1 MASLGELQLLI
12 TADVSGFSAGLT
24 TAGAMVQKFSAV
36 TQSAGATITPATKQ
50 IENMG
55 NGLVDLGKTASTAAV
70 GIEKII
76 APTSA
81 VQTVL
86 AKTAIE
92 ASKTDSS
99 ISKMSAGSNQAAFA
113 LTNLGRV
120 AQDAPFGFIGIQNN
134 LNPLL
139 ESFQRLRAESG
150 SNSAALKALG
160 SSLMGPAGLGI
171 ALSVVSS
178 AILLYQKYSG
188 DAKAKTEDHE
198 KAIKAI
204 ASTYDLFLQEIEKT
218 SEAAGKEAAKVSIL
232 FAAIGDANISL
243 KERKTILG
251 QLNEISP
258 AYLGNLDKEKA
269 SYEQVSKAVL
279 EYADSLAISAEI
291 KALLPQVDKLFQ
303 GLIKAQIDL
312 NQLRRV
318 GTQDKNFFG
327 LSASDFAAEET
338 RLNNVIKSFTN
349 QIKIAKD
356 GLNFI
361 AGGPLSLSNILFG
374 KNPSEDKDLKKHIDK
389 IKQHVRKAYI
399 PAFLHIATSAEILA
413 ELQRAQKEISDKTGT
428 NPVIIKGKIDIDFSN
443 KDSDNFKNAVA
454 FAKMIE
460 DANKSASENVRAM
473 WSDSFAAVGE
483 SIGNAI
489 GNGGDIVQ
497 AAFGGLI
504 NVIGEGL
511 KQLGKAMIGIGTA
524 KIAIE
529 KFNFAPGIGT
539 VIAGVATVAL
549 GSLLQA
555 AIPKFA
561 VGTQNFGGGMAL
573 VGERGPELVTLPKG
587 AGVIPN
593 DKLGGISGGG
603 VQVFIPEMQLRG
615 SDIYI
620 SFKKQVKI
628 NGRTF

>member
-1 MASLGELQLLI
+1 MASLGELEISVVANISNL
-12 TADVSGFSAGLT
+12 SEGLNK
-24 TAGAMVQKFSAV
+24 AGAAVQEFSRV
-36 TQSAGATITPATKQ
+36 SQSAGAVIAPATRQ

-55 NGLVDLGKTASTAAV
+55 KGLIDVSKDANVAATS
-70 GIEKII
+70 IEKIK

-92 ASKTDSS
+92 ASKADSS
-99 ISKMSAGSNQAAFA
+99 IGKMSVGSNQAAFA

-139 ESFQRLRAESG
+139 ESFQRLRAETG

-171 ALSVVSS
+171 ALSVVSA
-178 AILLYQKYSG
+178 AILIYQKYMSSS
-188 DAKAKTEDHE
+188 KAETKKHE
-198 KAIKAI
+198 KAVKAI
-204 ASTYDLFLQEIEKT
+204 ATTYDLFLQEIEKT

-232 FAAIGDANISL
+232 FAALGDANIGL

-258 AYLGNLDKEKA
+258 AYLGSLDKEKA
-269 SYEQVSKAVL
+269 SYEQISKAIL
-279 EYADSLAISAEI
+279 EYTDSLAISAEI
-291 KALLPQVDKLFQ
+291 KALMPQVDQLFQ
-303 GLIKAQIDL
+303 GLIKAQIEL

-318 GTQDKNFFG
+318 GTNDKNFFG
-327 LSASDFAAEET
+327 LSDVDFKAEES
-338 RLNNVIKSFTN
+338 RLNSVIKSFTN
-349 QIKIAKD
+349 QIKIAKT

-374 KNPSEDKDLKKHIDK
+374 KNPEKEHVKKVK
-389 IKQHVRKAYI
+389 EHVRRAYVATGPLKI
-399 PAFLHIATSAEILA
+399 RTSAEILFD
-413 ELQRAQKEISDKTGT
+413 LQQAQKKANDKIGT
-428 NPVIIKGKIDIDFSN
+428 NPIIVKGIIDIDYSN
-443 KDSDNFKNAVA
+443 KDSDNFKKAQA

-460 DANKSASENVRAM
+460 EANKSASKNVRAM
-473 WSDSFAAVGE
+473 WIDSFAAVGE
-483 SIGNAI
+483 GIGNAI
-489 GNGGDIVQ
+489 GSGSNVIK
-497 AAFGGLI
+497 AAFGGILS
-504 NVIGEGL
+504 VIGEGL

-539 VIAGVATVAL
+539 VIAGIATVAL

-555 AIPKFA
+555 ALPRFA
-561 VGTQNFGGGMAL
+561 VGTQNFSGGMAL
-573 VGERGPELVTLPKG
+573 VGERGPELVNLPKG
-587 AGVIPN
+587 SGVIPN
-593 DKLGGISGGG
+593 EKIGGIAGGG
-603 VQVFIPEMQLRG
+603 SVHIYGEFVQRG
-615 SDIYI
+615 
-620 SFKKQVKI
+620 QNLVAVI
-628 NGRTF
+628 NQTTQRNSRAF